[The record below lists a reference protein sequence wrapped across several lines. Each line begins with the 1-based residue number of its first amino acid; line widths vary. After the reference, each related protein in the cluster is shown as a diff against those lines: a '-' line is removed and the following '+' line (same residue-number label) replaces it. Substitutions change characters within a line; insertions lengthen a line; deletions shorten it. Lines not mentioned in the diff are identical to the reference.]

1 MTFTVGSISAE
12 KGEKTRGYL
21 KAAELPLGT
30 VSLPVTLINGDKKGP
45 TLFISS
51 GIHATEYPGIRAT
64 QILAQK
70 LEPETI
76 EGTIIILH
84 CANPQMF
91 NAKTA
96 FVNPSDHINFNRI
109 FPGEPQFTGFYGSG
123 SISHHITNFIYT
135 NLMRKSTHF
144 IDLHGGDLPELVPF
158 FAAASKTGD
167 DKKDVDTE
175 AMLRYSLADFVSLN
189 PPSKS
194 FSTTGAASRA
204 TIPNVLI
211 ESGGAGL
218 LHVNDVTQHVD
229 GVLNISRYLGLIDE
243 KPVEP
248 TGQLRMDG
256 PSAGVR
262 ASRGG
267 FFSYGV
273 DPGDIVA
280 RGQKIGEIT
289 DLFGNC
295 LEEVKS
301 PIDGVVAIINFLSAK
316 HTGDPLFSLKGLND

>member
-1 MTFTVGSISAE
+1 MTFTIGSISAK
-12 KGEKTRGYL
+12 KGEKTHGYL
-21 KAAELPLGT
+21 DAAELPLGT
-30 VSLPVTLINGDKKGP
+30 VSLPVTLINGEKSGP

-51 GIHATEYPGIRAT
+51 GIHATEYPGIRAA
-64 QILAQK
+64 QVLAQK

-96 FVNPSDHINFNRI
+96 FVNPADHINFNRI
-109 FPGEPQFTGFYGSG
+109 FPGTPQFTGFYGPG
-123 SISHHITNFIYT
+123 SISHHIANFIYT
-135 NLMRKSTHF
+135 HLMKKATHF

-158 FAAASKTGD
+158 FAASSKTGD
-167 DKKDVDTE
+167 EKKDVDTE
-175 AMLRYSLADFVSLN
+175 AMLRYSLADYVSLN

-204 TIPNVLI
+204 IIPNVLI

-218 LHVNDVTQHVD
+218 LQTKDITQHVD
-229 GVLNISRYLGLIDE
+229 GVHNISRYLGLIDE
-243 KPVEP
+243 KLVEP
-248 TGQLRMDG
+248 KEQRRMGG

-267 FFSYGV
+267 FFRYSVG
-273 DPGDIVA
+273 PGDIVA
-280 RGQKIGEIT
+280 MGQKIGEIT
-289 DLFGNC
+289 DLFGQC
-295 LEEVKS
+295 LEEIKS
-301 PIDGVVAIINFLSAK
+301 PIDGVVTIINFLSAK
-316 HTGDPLFSLKGLND
+316 HTGDPLFSLKGLID